1 MSDSEVRSVH
11 YRVEAALGL
20 AYFALY
26 FIYLFFYPE
35 NEAKHWLSLVI
46 LPFALFHVVQLR
58 KNGTFRDTL
67 ASVGLRRETWRTGLW
82 WAAILGLALS
92 AVQLFASNRGEA
104 IWALIKSGKAA
115 YLLPIAFVLLL
126 ATAAFTEEFFFRGI
140 IQSRLGNWFQNK
152 VWAVLVTSVL
162 FGMYHIPYAYLN
174 PNWPTHGQLGAA
186 IGSAMGQGFIGGL
199 VLGTVYERSGR
210 NLVAPVL
217 VHTMINLLPAMTMIK
232 FGGA

>member
-1 MSDSEVRSVH
+1 MSDSEVRSAH
-11 YRVEAALGL
+11 YRVEAALSL

-46 LPFALFHVVQLR
+46 LPLALFHVVQLK

-67 ASVGLRRETWRTGLW
+67 ASIGLRRETWRTGLW

-92 AVQLFASNRGEA
+92 VAQLFMSNRAEA
-104 IWALIKSGKAA
+104 IWSLIRSGKALF
-115 YLLPIAFVLLL
+115 LLPIAFVLLL

-140 IQSRLGNWFQNK
+140 IQGRLGAWFQNRL
-152 VWAVLVTSVL
+152 WAVVVTSVL

-174 PNWPTHGQLGAA
+174 PNWPTHGQLGPA
-186 IGSAMGQGFIGGL
+186 IGSAMGQGVIGGL
-199 VLGTVYERSGR
+199 VLGAVYERSGR